1 MMSRSSQAQR
11 QRKSGSC
18 APALQ
23 SSGAAMRGR
32 SVLVLMLTVAVA
44 IAGTSVR
51 LGGALIPRFMYE
63 EMGSSFELM
72 SAEGNIEAQVTNET
86 RDILTALIQVRAGG
100 AMSGWTSGFHFG
112 QAYALFP
119 LGLSLPTIKVGQAV
133 IPFGLLADY
142 DIHTQIVQTP
152 FARTLGLRLDPGLGV
167 LGVLGHIDYRL
178 WLSNGN
184 GPDMMDND
192 MGKVFTARVAPR
204 FLLGDADVTLGLSG
218 LAGSLPYWSLDSLDE
233 MVEGPRSYKVKYR
246 LGLDNT
252 TDWGPLT
259 LRLEG
264 VAGKDSTLAQ
274 PFVFG
279 YYGEARYALVR
290 WLEPMVAYDG
300 FHTDEGSA
308 RTLSAGLNFYPPDIS
323 AFEVQTAYQQSFLNT
338 GSMDMDEEDWHV
350 IAQLVVRF

>member
-1 MMSRSSQAQR
+1 MSRTSF
-11 QRKSGSC
+11 
-18 APALQ
+18 LLIL
-23 SSGAAMRGR
+23 AA
-32 SVLVLMLTVAVA
+32 AVA

-51 LGGALIPRFMYE
+51 LGGALIPRFTYDD
-63 EMGSSFELM
+63 MGNSFELM
-72 SAEGNIEAQVTNET
+72 GAEGDIQAQVTGQT
-86 RDILTALIQVRAGG
+86 RDILTAMIQVRAGG

-112 QAYALFP
+112 EAYALFP
-119 LGLSLPTIKVGQAV
+119 LGLSLPTIRVGQAV

-142 DIHTQIVQTP
+142 DIHTQIIQTS
-152 FARTLGLRLDPGLGV
+152 FARTLGLRLDPGFGV
-167 LGVLGHIDYRL
+167 LGALGLLDYRL

-192 MGKVFTARVAPR
+192 RGKVLTARLAHR

-218 LAGSLPYWSLDSLDE
+218 LYGSLPYWSLDSLAKMD
-233 MVEGPRSYKVKYR
+233 EGPRSYRAKYR

-264 VAGKDSTLAQ
+264 VLGRDASQADEVRGQKLEARVQKFGLSTTVS
-274 PFVFG
+274 VFG
-279 YYGEARYALVR
+279 YYGEARYAVTR

-308 RTLSAGLNFYPPDIS
+308 RTLSAGLNFYPPNIS
-323 AFEVQTAYQQSFLNT
+323 AFEIQTAYQRNFLNT
-338 GSMDMDEEDWHV
+338 ATQNMEDWHV
-350 IAQLVVRF
+350 IAQVVVRF

>member
-1 MMSRSSQAQR
+1 MRSRSLL
-11 QRKSGSC
+11 
-18 APALQ
+18 ALL
-23 SSGAAMRGR
+23 
-32 SVLVLMLTVAVA
+32 LVGGIAV
-44 IAGTSVR
+44 AGTSVR
-51 LGGALIPRFMYE
+51 LGGALYPRFMYD
-63 EMGSSFELM
+63 EMGSGFELM
-72 SAEGNIEAQVTNET
+72 GAEANIQAQVTSET
-86 RDILTALIQVRAGG
+86 RDIVTALIQVRAGG

-142 DIHTQIVQTP
+142 DIHTQVIQTP
-152 FARTLGLRLDPGLGV
+152 FAKTLGLRLDPGLGV
-167 LGVLGHIDYRL
+167 LGALGQLDYRL

-192 MGKVFTARVAPR
+192 RGKVVTARVAPR

-218 LAGSLPYWSLDSLDE
+218 LAGSLPHWSLDSLAKMDK
-233 MVEGPRSYKVKYR
+233 GPQDYRVKYR

-264 VAGKDSTLAQ
+264 IAGKDSSPAQ
-274 PFVFG
+274 PLVFG
-279 YYGEARYALVR
+279 YYGEARYALNRLV
-290 WLEPMVAYDG
+290 ESMIAYDG
-300 FHTDEGSA
+300 FHTTEGSA

-323 AFEVQTAYQQSFLNT
+323 AFEIQTAYQRNFLSTSTQST
-338 GSMDMDEEDWHV
+338 KEWHV